1 MSKHAGAVSELVE
14 QLGRLPGVGRK
25 SAERLAFHLLRVS
38 EQEALALADSI
49 RRVRKDVRYC
59 ATCFNL
65 SESETCAICADH
77 SRDSTRLCV
86 VEQPRDLMSL
96 EQAAVFKGALSRL
109 AGENRAAGRDRS
121 GPADD
126 RRPGRARS
134 DRKFCRNHYG
144 DQPDRRGRWDVAVYQ
159 QSFERISGRNHPS
172 CQRNHRRKC
181 AGICES
187 RDDCRC
193 PNGPTKTIIGTGFAQ
208 SRFPCGM
215 IPSGA
220 TRHERMLLFNENLSC
235 GCRWAFRPDSCK
247 LKSWHRG

>member
-65 SESETCAICADH
+65 SESETCAICADP

-96 EQAAVFKGALSRL
+96 EQSGVFKGVYHVLLGRIAPLDGIGPDQLTIDALVERVRTGNFVEIIM
-109 AGENRAAGRDRS
+109 ATNPTVE
-121 GPADD
+121 
-126 RRPGRARS
+126 
-134 DRKFCRNHYG
+134 G
-144 DQPDRRGRWDVAVYQ
+144 DGTSLYI
-159 QSFERISGRNHPS
+159 SNLIERISGRNHPS
-172 CQRNHRRKC
+172 CSRDHRRKC

-193 PNGPTKTIIGTGFAQ
+193 PNGRQ
-208 SRFPCGM
+208 
-215 IPSGA
+215 
-220 TRHERMLLFNENLSC
+220 
-235 GCRWAFRPDSCK
+235 K
-247 LKSWHRG
+247 L